1 VKRCLLIVLLLEWLG
16 CSDNGVSVPPDF
28 SISEL
33 LTAPDTI
40 TVEGRRLT
48 LSTYMWRDF
57 MPISPPDG
65 KSLIAILYMTAAD
78 TAQLPSSIS
87 ADVVWIVHN
96 QEVWKSWL
104 AEDPS
109 QQPRNRIAKM
119 ARDGPKWG
127 PGIYV
132 PVIVRVISTRGGTFL
147 LRADNQYV
155 GRTD

>member
-1 VKRCLLIVLLLEWLG
+1 MFIVLLLGWFG
-16 CSDNGVSVPPDF
+16 CSDNGVSVPPEI

-33 LTAPDTI
+33 LAAPDTI
-40 TVEGRRLT
+40 TVEGRKLT

-57 MPISPPDG
+57 MPASPPDG
-65 KSLIAILYMTAAD
+65 HPLLAILYITAAD
-78 TAQLPSSIS
+78 TAQLQSSIS
-87 ADVVWIVHN
+87 ADAVWIVHN

-104 AEDPS
+104 ANDPS

-132 PVIVRVISTRGGTFL
+132 PVIVRVVNGQGKTYL
-147 LRADNQYV
+147 LRADDQFI

>member
-1 VKRCLLIVLLLEWLG
+1 MKRFMFIVLLLGWLG
-16 CSDNGVSVPPDF
+16 CSDNGVSVPPEI

-33 LTAPDTI
+33 LAAPDTI

-65 KSLIAILYMTAAD
+65 QPLLAILYITAAD

-87 ADVVWIVHN
+87 ADAVWIVHN

-104 AEDPS
+104 ANDPS

-119 ARDGPKWG
+119 ARDGPKWE

-132 PVIVRVISTRGGTFL
+132 PVIVRVVNGQGKTFL
-147 LRADNQYV
+147 LRADNQFI